1 MSSLVRVEL
10 GGAIFRVQFYFY
22 DAPSVGGRTR
32 LAFPSVPVDHLDCR
46 RQPAFLALAL
56 VGGKHAPPRTASHE
70 AALSIP
76 RRAGL
81 AGGFQDAEERQA
93 LGAGHGDDF

>member
-1 MSSLVRVEL
+1 MSSLVRVEQ
-10 GGAIFRVQFYFY
+10 GARFFRFQFYFY
-22 DAPSVGGRTR
+22 DPPSVDGRTR

-56 VGGKHAPPRTASHE
+56 VGGKHALPRTASHE
-70 AALSIP
+70 AALSIA

-81 AGGFQDAEERQA
+81 AGGFQVTQMGQY
-93 LGAGHGDDF
+93 LGVGLRDH